1 MPLLQ
6 ANDYPPTLDVHG
18 NALQLHYRFD
28 ATAADDGVTLDVPL
42 PLLRAIDAQ
51 RLEWLIPGWLREKV
65 IALLRGL
72 PKEVR
77 REIVPIPDAA
87 DRLLA
92 RLPAFGTGSLFAHV
106 AAFAT
111 QEAGTRVEPGTWPRW
126 PCRPGSASICEC
138 SMEREELL
146 KASRDLAILRDELR
160 ATSGSS
166 TFAEAAPDFAWER
179 VGVRQWDFATW
190 PVETTVRS
198 GRLQLRAYPG
208 IQDEGASV
216 RLHLFTTE
224 GGARRASRAGIVRLA
239 ALALPQQHELA
250 RRHWASDREFTL
262 LLAGAGFGKEL
273 LGEIADRAV
282 ADAVLGQ
289 AGELPRTRAQ
299 FEALVE
305 RGRADVV
312 DRAS

>member
-1 MPLLQ
+1 MHR
-6 ANDYPPTLDVHG
+6 DYPATFDVHG

-28 ATAADDGVTLDVPL
+28 ATAPDDGVTLDVPL
-42 PLLRAIDAQ
+42 PLLRALDAQ

-92 RLPAFGTGSLFAHV
+92 VLPEFGSGSLFAHV

-111 QEAGTRVEPGTWPRW
+111 QQAGIRVEPAQVAAIPLPPWLSVNCGSRW
-126 PCRPGSASICEC
+126 RRRVCAV
-138 SMEREELL
+138 
-146 KASRDLAILRDELR
+146 SRDLAPCG
-160 ATSGSS
+160 TSCGRKPVAS
-166 TFAEAAPDFAWER
+166 TFVESATECLGTGRRPHLGFRHLACRGDGEQRPTAAACVSRHAGRRGQRAPA
-179 VGVRQWDFATW
+179 
-190 PVETTVRS
+190 PVH
-198 GRLQLRAYPG
+198 
-208 IQDEGASV
+208 D
-216 RLHLFTTE
+216 
-224 GGARRASRAGIVRLA
+224 RRRGTAASRAGIIRLA

-250 RRHWASDREFTL
+250 RRQWSADREFTL
-262 LLAGAGFGKEL
+262 LLAAAGFGKEM
-273 LGEIADRAV
+273 LGEIADRAI
-282 ADAVLGQ
+282 ADAVLG
-289 AGELPRTRAQ
+289 ADELPRTRAQ

-312 DRAS
+312 DRAARSPAA